1 MHSAIVSNSTQ
12 ASIPAAIFEDER
24 PVHRA
29 PSRESE
35 ATLTAASNPTS
46 SAISTPTEGEFDAR
60 RRDSNRVASTFSQ
73 ADGHAVVQAE
83 LMRHLRAKGLL
94 THAEAKSM
102 LFAAMEMMPPDLLA
116 DAQDAIEGLAA
127 RFER

>member
-1 MHSAIVSNSTQ
+1 MREEEIAIAWRALSA
-12 ASIPAAIFEDER
+12 R
-24 PVHRA
+24 LM
-29 PSRESE
+29 
-35 ATLTAASNPTS
+35 ATLC
-46 SAISTPTEGEFDAR
+46 
-60 RRDSNRVASTFSQ
+60 
-73 ADGHAVVQAE
+73 VQAE